1 MLITRRLR
9 LITPLLAARHN
20 NDRADP
26 KRVFNR
32 LAKPPAGHDPAR
44 VYLYADLGRWEW
56 AFLEARDALELGDV
70 AVSAIIPGRWY
81 AVKRTST
88 YNRKFKRGNQM
99 LTEKFESLSSGQVFE
114 MQFTLSRHIPPHTDG
129 NGRFTRAPDES
140 EFDAMLAHIGDALGI
155 SEWGHAR
162 DYGRFEIRTV
172 AENDE
177 TNDSVPLLDVPAQP
191 VDQFT
196 NLSEAD

>member
-1 MLITRRLR
+1 MLLTRRFR

-20 NDRADP
+20 QDRNDP

-32 LAKPPAGHDPAR
+32 LSKPPMNQPEGR
-44 VYLYADLGRWEW
+44 IYLHADLGRWEW
-56 AFLEARDALELGDV
+56 AFLEARDALDLSDV
-70 AVSAIIPGRWY
+70 AVSAIITGRWY
-81 AVKRTST
+81 SVKNTTT
-88 YNRKFKRGNQM
+88 YHRKFKRGSQM

-114 MQFTLSRHIPPHTDG
+114 MQFTLSRHIPPNTDG
-129 NGRFTRAPDES
+129 NGRFTRAPDEM
-140 EFDAMLAHIGDALGI
+140 EFDAMLTHIGDALGV

-162 DYGRFEIRTV
+162 DFGRFTIQRFGESDATIDR
-172 AENDE
+172 E
-177 TNDSVPLLDVPAQP
+177 PLLNVLLPP